1 LLNKRVGS
9 ALIGIPLIIFI
20 LYTGG
25 IFLILAT
32 LVLAAL
38 GLNEFYQLAEAKG
51 ANPYKIL
58 GLFGGLSLLII
69 TYLYSKQPI
78 LDFNPYLGI
87 ISILYLLL
95 LSNIFFNKNNSS
107 IIDTAVTILG
117 VLYVCGLLIYLILIY
132 NFDLAGVQIGRKL
145 IWLPILA
152 TWMTDTSAYF
162 TGLNF
167 GKNKLAPQ
175 ISPKKTIE
183 GALGGIIGS
192 IIIVLIY
199 GSYLA
204 INIKERILLG
214 VLLSIASQLGDLV
227 ESSFKRDAQIKDSGD
242 IIPGHGGILD
252 RFDSL
257 LFTLP
262 LTYYYFY
269 FFA

>member
-1 LLNKRVGS
+1 
-9 ALIGIPLIIFI
+9 
-20 LYTGG
+20 
-25 IFLILAT
+25 
-32 LVLAAL
+32 
-38 GLNEFYQLAEAKG
+38 
-51 ANPYKIL
+51 
-58 GLFGGLSLLII
+58 
-69 TYLYSKQPI
+69 
-78 LDFNPYLGI
+78 
-87 ISILYLLL
+87 
-95 LSNIFFNKNNSS
+95 
-107 IIDTAVTILG
+107 
-117 VLYVCGLLIYLILIY
+117 LIYLILIY